1 MKKVII
7 ILMSVCTLLLLTT
20 GCSNNELN
28 SYTEISYADFNEK
41 KENRDNFPL
50 VIGSS
55 TCSACA
61 TYKVV
66 MEQFIEDNQVEIF
79 YIDLS
84 SVSEEEYNKLKTEI
98 SFTGTPTTV
107 FYKDG
112 NLTSFYNRLDG
123 AEDIDGVKKY
133 LEKNNYIG

>member
-1 MKKVII
+1 MKKLII
-7 ILMSVCTLLLLTT
+7 VLMSVCAIFLLTT
-20 GCSNNELN
+20 GCENNKLN
-28 SYTEISYADFNEK
+28 GYSKLSYNEFNIK
-41 KENRDNFPL
+41 KDNNDTFPL

-61 TYKVV
+61 TYEVV
-66 MEQFIEDNQVEIF
+66 MKQFIESYQVEVF

-84 SVSEEEYNKLKTEI
+84 ELSENEYSKLKTEI

-112 NLTSFYNRLDG
+112 NLTSYYNRLDG
-123 AEDIDGVKKY
+123 AEDIEEIKKY

>member
-1 MKKVII
+1 MKKII
-7 ILMSVCTLLLLTT
+7 MLMSVCALVLLTT
-20 GCSNNELN
+20 GCGNNKLD
-28 SYTEISYADFNEK
+28 SYTSITYTKFNEK
-41 KENRDNFPL
+41 KENGDSFPL

-66 MEQFIEDNQVEIF
+66 MEQFIENNQVEIF

-84 SVSEEEYNKLKTEI
+84 NVSEEEYNKLKTEI

-107 FYKDG
+107 FYQEGK
-112 NLTSFYNRLDG
+112 LTSFYNRLDG
-123 AEDIDGVKKY
+123 AESIEDVKKY
-133 LEKNNYIG
+133 MGENNYIG

>member
-1 MKKVII
+1 
-7 ILMSVCTLLLLTT
+7 MSVCTLFLLTT
-20 GCSNNELN
+20 GCGSNKLN
-28 SYTEISYADFNEK
+28 SYTEISYIEFSEK
-41 KENRDNFPL
+41 KESGDSFPL

-61 TYKVV
+61 TYKIV
-66 MEQFIEDNQVEIF
+66 MEQFIEDNQVEVF

-84 SVSEEEYNKLKTEI
+84 NVSEEEYNKLKTEI

-107 FYKDG
+107 FYKEG
-112 NLTSFYNRLDG
+112 NLASFYNRLDG
-123 AEDIDGVKKY
+123 AEDIDAVKKY

>member
-1 MKKVII
+1 MKKLII
-7 ILMSVCTLLLLTT
+7 MLMSVCALFLLTT
-20 GCSNNELN
+20 GCGNNKLD
-28 SYTEISYADFNEK
+28 SYTSITYTEFNEK
-41 KENRDNFPL
+41 KETGDSFPL

-66 MEQFIEDNQVEIF
+66 MEQFIKEYQAEVF

-84 SVSEEEYNKLKTEI
+84 NVNEEEYGKLKTEI

-107 FYKDG
+107 FYKEG
-112 NLTSFYNRLDG
+112 KLTSFYNRLDG
-123 AEDIDGVKKY
+123 ATDMEEIKKF

>member
-1 MKKVII
+1 MKKTIVLVVAILL
-7 ILMSVCTLLLLTT
+7 LMST
-20 GCSNNELN
+20 GCVNNKLN
-28 SYTEISYADFNEK
+28 GYTKISYTEFNEK
-41 KENRDNFPL
+41 KANGETFPL

-61 TYKVV
+61 TYEIIMK
-66 MEQFIEDNQVEIF
+66 QYIESNQVEIF

-84 SVSEEEYNKLKTEI
+84 DVSEDEYDKLRTEI

-112 NLTSFYNRLDG
+112 VLTSFYNRLDG
-123 AEDIDGVKKY
+123 AEDIDNVQKY

>member
-1 MKKVII
+1 MKKII
-7 ILMSVCTLLLLTT
+7 ILTIVCALFFLTT
-20 GCSNNELN
+20 GCVNNKLN
-28 SYTEISYADFNEK
+28 GYTKISYTEFNEK
-41 KENRDNFPL
+41 KENGDTFPL

-61 TYKVV
+61 TYEVIMK
-66 MEQFIEDNQVEIF
+66 QFIEGNQVEIF

-84 SVSEEEYNKLKTEI
+84 DVSEDEYNNLKTEI

-107 FYKDG
+107 FYQDG
-112 NLTSFYNRLDG
+112 KLTSYYNRIDG
-123 AEDIDGVKKY
+123 AEDIDNIQKY

>member
-1 MKKVII
+1 MKNVII
-7 ILMSVCTLLLLTT
+7 LISICTLFLLIT
-20 GCSNNELN
+20 GCGTNKLN
-28 SYTEISYADFNEK
+28 SYIEISYTEFVEK
-41 KENRDNFPL
+41 KQNGDTFPL

-66 MEQFIEDNQVEIF
+66 MEQFIEDNQVEVF

-84 SVSEEEYNKLKTEI
+84 NVSEEEYNKLKTEI

-107 FYKDG
+107 TYKDG
-112 NLTSFYNRLDG
+112 QLTSFYNRLDG

-133 LEKNNYIG
+133 MKKNNYIG

>member
-7 ILMSVCTLLLLTT
+7 ILISICTLFLLIT
-20 GCSNNELN
+20 GCGTNKLN
-28 SYTEISYADFNEK
+28 SYIEISYTEFVEK
-41 KENRDNFPL
+41 KQNGDTFPL

-66 MEQFIEDNQVEIF
+66 MEKFIEDNQVEVF

-84 SVSEEEYNKLKTEI
+84 NVSEEEYNKLKTEI
-98 SFTGTPTTV
+98 SFNSTPTTV
-107 FYKDG
+107 AYKDG
-112 NLTSFYNRLDG
+112 KLTSFYNRLNG

-133 LEKNNYIG
+133 MKKNNYIG